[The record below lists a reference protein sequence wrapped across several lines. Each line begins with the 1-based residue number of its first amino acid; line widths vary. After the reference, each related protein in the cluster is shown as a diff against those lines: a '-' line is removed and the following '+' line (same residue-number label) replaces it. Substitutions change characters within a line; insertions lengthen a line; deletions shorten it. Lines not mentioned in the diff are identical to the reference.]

1 MFRYLRYSILA
12 ILLLL
17 LSAFDLQGEGADSPN
32 SFQSGEWFRFRIHFG
47 FLNASYATLSLQEE
61 RLKGKEVYHVVGK
74 GSTTGFAR
82 WFFKVDDNY
91 ETYFDK
97 YTGKPYRFIRKID
110 EGGYTKDLVIDFNH
124 DANNA
129 LITNRKHNTK
139 RIIET
144 TEGVQDL
151 LSGFY
156 YLRNNY
162 DTESLTRGD
171 EVVMDLL
178 YDDDDDVFKFKLKY
192 LGREV
197 LQTKFGK
204 VRCLKFRPY
213 VYSGRVFKEEE
224 SLTLWVSDD
233 ENKVPVRIKAD
244 LMVGSLKADLDA
256 FKGLKYQFK
265 ILM

>member
-1 MFRYLRYSILA
+1 MLVV
-12 ILLLL
+12 LLLF
-17 LSAFDLQGEGADSPN
+17 STAFAVEERSEYGPN
-32 SFQSGEWFRFRIHFG
+32 IFESGEWFRFRIHYG
-47 FLNASYATLSLQEE
+47 FLNASYATLSLTEE
-61 RLKGKEVYHVVGK
+61 EFKGKEVFHVVGE

-82 WFFKVDDNY
+82 WFFKVDDLY

-97 YTGKPYRFIRKID
+97 RTGKPYRFIRKID
-110 EGGYTKDLVIDFNH
+110 EGGYTKDLLIDFDHN
-124 DANNA
+124 ANEA
-129 LITNRKHNTK
+129 LVINRKHGKQKT
-139 RIIET
+139 IPTSDGI
-144 TEGVQDL
+144 QDL

-162 DTESLTRGD
+162 ESKDLFIGQ
-171 EVVMDLL
+171 EISLDLL
-178 YDDDDDVFKFKLKY
+178 YDEDEVFKFKLKF

-197 LQTKFGK
+197 VDTKFGK
-204 VRCLKFRPY
+204 VQCLKFRPY

-233 ENKVPVRIKAD
+233 DNKVPVRIKAD
-244 LMVGSLKADLDA
+244 LVIGSLKADLDA